1 MSPPVAFVIGAG
13 PGVGLTVARHLAAQG
28 YKLAIGSRNP
38 DTEGAKKEGFFPVKL
53 DIAKHE
59 TISKGFTDL
68 EAHYGTPASVV
79 IYNGAYLCAASLCRL
94 TRWPSPPA
102 ASHAPPPKTADP
114 FGLPFDAFESIAD
127 GGVGV
132 YAAVQGAVAGFRK
145 VAGHP
150 RVFIVTGNLL
160 PFVPARAD
168 YFALG
173 VQKRVAAALVEQGA
187 ASYAADGFR

>member
-38 DTEGAKKEGFFPVKL
+38 DSEGAKKEGFFPVKL

-79 IYNGAYLCAASLCRL
+79 VYNGAYLCAASLRPL
-94 TRWPSPPA
+94 TRRLSPQRLRTRPRRRTPTRSGCHSTRSRA
-102 ASHAPPPKTADP
+102 LPTVASACT
-114 FGLPFDAFESIAD
+114 
-127 GGVGV
+127 
-132 YAAVQGAVAGFRK
+132 
-145 VAGHP
+145 P
-150 RVFIVTGNLL
+150 RCR
-160 PFVPARAD
+160 ARSRAS
-168 YFALG
+168 
-173 VQKRVAAALVEQGA
+173 VRSRTTRVC
-187 ASYAADGFR
+187 SS